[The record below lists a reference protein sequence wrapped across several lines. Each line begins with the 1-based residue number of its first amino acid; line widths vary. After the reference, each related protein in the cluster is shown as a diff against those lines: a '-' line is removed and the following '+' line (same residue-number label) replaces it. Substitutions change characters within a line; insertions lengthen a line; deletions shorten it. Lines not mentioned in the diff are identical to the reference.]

1 MKSNILRI
9 TTIVFGITMI
19 TFQSACAQSNN
30 RERGQEPPSFSELL
44 EMMDK
49 NKDGKLAESEVKGP
63 LKDHFKKIDAD
74 EDGFITEE
82 EMEKAP
88 KPKRRE
94 RNK

>member
-19 TFQSACAQSNN
+19 TFQNACAQSNN
-30 RERGQEPPSFSELL
+30 KDRGQEPPSFSELL

-49 NKDGKLAESEVKGP
+49 NKDGKLAENEVKGP
-63 LKDHFKKIDAD
+63 LKNHFKKIDAD

-88 KPKRRE
+88 MPKRRE